1 MHRMSCL
8 RSRAASGRISLRT
21 VCTYLVLVSLL
32 AVVVPSVDAQ
42 VVSSPTSAVAP
53 QSAVPDVP
61 TRSTS
66 PATPADVKAEV
77 GRIPGSIPVKR
88 EAEPDGGAMFGLPQL
103 LLLVA
108 VLGGLLW
115 WLPKYLRSRS
125 RSRSSS
131 GSGLQPG
138 VLRRMVGQRQG
149 DHARVI
155 SSSRLAGKATL
166 HVVEWNHEQ
175 WLLGCTE
182 HQVSV
187 LAKRPVEA
195 STASS
200 ASSVSGDGHA

>member
-8 RSRAASGRISLRT
+8 RSRATSGCISLRT
-21 VCTYLVLVSLL
+21 VCTHLVLVSLL

-61 TRSTS
+61 TPSTS

-77 GRIPGSIPVKR
+77 GRISGNIPVKR

-125 RSRSSS
+125 SS
-131 GSGLQPG
+131 GGGLQPG
-138 VLRRMVGQRQG
+138 VLSRMVGQRQG

-187 LAKRPVEA
+187 LAKRPVDA

>member
-8 RSRAASGRISLRT
+8 RSRAASGCISLRT

-61 TRSTS
+61 IPSTS

-88 EAEPDGGAMFGLPQL
+88 EAEPEGGAMFGLPQL

-125 RSRSSS
+125 SS
-131 GSGLQPG
+131 GGGLQPG
-138 VLRRMVGQRQG
+138 VLSRMVGQRQG

-187 LAKRPVEA
+187 LAKRPVDA
-195 STASS
+195 STASG

>member
-1 MHRMSCL
+1 MHRMSCSP
-8 RSRAASGRISLRT
+8 SRAAYGCIPLRL
-21 VCTYLVLVSLL
+21 VYPHLVLVGVL
-32 AVVVPSVDAQ
+32 AVVVPSVNAQ
-42 VVSSPTSAVAP
+42 GVPSPTSAVAS

-61 TRSTS
+61 TPSASTAAS
-66 PATPADVKAEV
+66 DVKAEA
-77 GRIPGSIPVKR
+77 GRISGNIPVKR
-88 EAEPDGGAMFGLPQL
+88 EAESDGSAMFGIPQL

-125 RSRSSS
+125 PS
-131 GSGLQPG
+131 GGGLQPG
-138 VLRRMVGQRQG
+138 VLSRMVGQKQG

-155 SSSRLAGKATL
+155 SSSRLAGKASL
-166 HVVEWNHEQ
+166 HVVEWNREQ

-187 LAKRPVEA
+187 LAKRPVDA

>member
-1 MHRMSCL
+1 VHRMSCP
-8 RSRAASGRISLRT
+8 RSRVASGCISLRT
-21 VCTYLVLVSLL
+21 VCTYLVSVCLL

-53 QSAVPDVP
+53 QSAVSDVP
-61 TRSTS
+61 TPSTS
-66 PATPADVKAEV
+66 PATPADAKAEA
-77 GRIPGSIPVKR
+77 GRISGSIPVKR
-88 EAEPDGGAMFGLPQL
+88 EAEPDGGALFGLPQL

-125 RSRSSS
+125 SS
-131 GSGLQPG
+131 GGGLQPG
-138 VLRRMVGQRQG
+138 VLSQMVGQRQG
-149 DHARVI
+149 DHARII

-187 LAKRPVEA
+187 LAKRPVDA

>member
-1 MHRMSCL
+1 MSCL
-8 RSRAASGRISLRT
+8 RSRAASGCISLRM
-21 VCTYLVLVSLL
+21 VFTYLVLVSLL
-32 AVVVPSVDAQ
+32 AVVVPSADAQ

-61 TRSTS
+61 TPSTS
-66 PATPADVKAEV
+66 PVTPADVKAEV
-77 GRIPGSIPVKR
+77 GRISGSIPVKR

-125 RSRSSS
+125 SS
-131 GSGLQPG
+131 GGGLQPG
-138 VLRRMVGQRQG
+138 VLSRMVGQRQG
-149 DHARVI
+149 DQARVI

-187 LAKRPVEA
+187 LAKRPIDA
-195 STASS
+195 NTASS
-200 ASSVSGDGHA
+200 ASSVSGDSHA

>member
-1 MHRMSCL
+1 MHRMSSL
-8 RSRAASGRISLRT
+8 RSRLASGCISLRT
-21 VCTYLVLVSLL
+21 GCKYLVSVCLL

-53 QSAVPDVP
+53 RSAVPDVP
-61 TRSTS
+61 RPLTSTS

-77 GRIPGSIPVKR
+77 GRISGSIPVKR
-88 EAEPDGGAMFGLPQL
+88 EAEPDGDAMFGLPQL

-115 WLPKYLRSRS
+115 WLPKYLRL
-125 RSRSSS
+125 RSSS
-131 GSGLQPG
+131 GGGLQPG
-138 VLRRMVGQRQG
+138 VLSRMVGQRQG

-187 LAKRPVEA
+187 LAKRPVDA

>member
-8 RSRAASGRISLRT
+8 RSRVASGCISLRT

-32 AVVVPSVDAQ
+32 VVVVPSVDAQ
-42 VVSSPTSAVAP
+42 VVSSPTSTVAP

-61 TRSTS
+61 TPSTS

-125 RSRSSS
+125 SS
-131 GSGLQPG
+131 GGGLKPG
-138 VLRRMVGQRQG
+138 VFSRMVGQRQG

-155 SSSRLAGKATL
+155 SSSQLAGKATL

-187 LAKRPVEA
+187 LAKRPVDA